1 MNRRL
6 CNLQQLSRVEYIIL
20 HVILVLF
27 EPERLQSAP
36 RQHLLMTA
44 LLRCLTLLSSPLL
57 SPSVLKRRDT
67 RNKCVKQQR
76 GRWLSTRQISTFSG
90 DQRAGEHS
98 DWSQWQEDDGEKYG
112 NILKITCSSF
122 SYNNRFWYF
131 CLHSIWWLVSTSSSL
146 LSMNILTPKLVKVA
160 CWTHWL
166 TEQKAAGASKTITES
181 TGVSFPP
188 FIPFMVFSTVCL
200 TTNSICGIWLRYL
213 LYLKLL

>member
-1 MNRRL
+1 MSFLYCLSLRDYSRHLANICSWLL
-6 CNLQQLSRVEYIIL
+6 C
-20 HVILVLF
+20 
-27 EPERLQSAP
+27 SAVWP
-36 RQHLLMTA
+36 CFHH
-44 LLRCLTLLSSPLL
+44 LSSLPPSLNVGIPGTSVWNNREADG
-57 SPSVLKRRDT
+57 SPPDKSARSPGIKEQGNTLTEASGRRMMA
-67 RNKCVKQQR
+67 K
-76 GRWLSTRQISTFSG
+76 
-90 DQRAGEHS
+90 
-98 DWSQWQEDDGEKYG
+98 KYG

-166 TEQKAAGASKTITES
+166 TEQKAAGASKTIT
-181 TGVSFPP
+181 GVSFPP